1 MKMLVYDHYLANKVY
16 LGDITV
22 ANIFRSFT
30 HKMAT
35 KTRWHRYGS
44 KLRHCHLMYCCF
56 LVCVFCPC
64 PRLHIAVATV
74 RSEIRTCRRTR

>member
-35 KTRWHRYGS
+35 KTSWRRYGS
-44 KLRHCHLMYCCF
+44 KLRHCHLMLLSVLWRCW
-56 LVCVFCPC
+56 LGG
-64 PRLHIAVATV
+64 RKG
-74 RSEIRTCRRTR
+74 IRPVKTERWGADGVVICL